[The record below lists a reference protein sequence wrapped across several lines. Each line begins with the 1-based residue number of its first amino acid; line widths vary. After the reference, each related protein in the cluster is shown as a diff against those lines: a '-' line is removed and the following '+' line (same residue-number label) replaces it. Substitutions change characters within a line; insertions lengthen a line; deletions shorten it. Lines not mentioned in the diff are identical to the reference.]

1 MRRIAAAVHEPYG
14 HAYVGNGDV
23 KELQVNDAAL
33 TALLVCS
40 AAAAATLVGGLV
52 VVLSKKVDNRLLAF
66 GFSFAAG
73 AMVYVSLVEI
83 LAKGR
88 DSFAELMPDA
98 EAYRLVTF
106 WFFVGTL
113 LVVLFEQLLPK
124 TDENAYADPEEDRRR
139 VGRAGVLAALAI
151 GAHNFPEGAATFFA
165 TLNDPSLGLK
175 LGAAIAIHNIPEGVS
190 VAVPLLYATGSR
202 SKAMLGT
209 AITALAE
216 PIGGL
221 LAWLVLGPWLDAY
234 VFGIVFGIIAGSMVF
249 LSLHE
254 LMPSAKRYAQGRE
267 TVYGL
272 VGGMAVLALSLVI
285 LK

>member
-1 MRRIAAAVHEPYG
+1 
-14 HAYVGNGDV
+14 
-23 KELQVNDAAL
+23 LNDAAL
-33 TALLVCS
+33 TALLVCT
-40 AAAAATLVGGLV
+40 AAAAATRLGGLI
-52 VVLSKKVDNRLLAF
+52 VVLTKKVEHRLLAF

-88 DSFAELMPDA
+88 DSFAMVMPEA
-98 EAYRLVTF
+98 EAYRLATF

-124 TDENAYADPEEDRRR
+124 TEDDADADEDRRR
-139 VGRAGVLAALAI
+139 VGRAGLLAALAI

-165 TLNDPSLGLK
+165 TLNDPSLGMK
-175 LGAAIAIHNIPEGVS
+175 LAAAIAIHNIPEGVS

-202 SKAMLGT
+202 TKAMLGT

-216 PIGGL
+216 PVGGL
-221 LAWLVLGPWLDAY
+221 LAYLLLGPWLDAY
-234 VFGIVFGIIAGSMVF
+234 VFGIVFGVIAGAMVF

-254 LMPSAKRYAQGRE
+254 LMPSAKRYAKGRE